1 MIPVGRVE
9 LQWGFIYLN
18 RNIGIKL
25 KKSSLK
31 KQSVRKVVTVV
42 KATSEKGASF
52 YPNEP
57 KWYPNDAKYVHN
69 WYTNWI
75 LCNKVLHSEW
85 NINYAAFVLPID
97 YPVNSLISQPNFVD
111 TPTNHTKL
119 EINYVQWF
127 IRQWILIFQMIQK

>member
-25 KKSSLK
+25 EKSSLK
-31 KQSVRKVVTVV
+31 KQSVRKVVTLV

-57 KWYPNDAKYVHN
+57 K
-69 WYTNWI
+69 
-75 LCNKVLHSEW
+75 
-85 NINYAAFVLPID
+85 
-97 YPVNSLISQPNFVD
+97 
-111 TPTNHTKL
+111 
-119 EINYVQWF
+119 
-127 IRQWILIFQMIQK
+127 